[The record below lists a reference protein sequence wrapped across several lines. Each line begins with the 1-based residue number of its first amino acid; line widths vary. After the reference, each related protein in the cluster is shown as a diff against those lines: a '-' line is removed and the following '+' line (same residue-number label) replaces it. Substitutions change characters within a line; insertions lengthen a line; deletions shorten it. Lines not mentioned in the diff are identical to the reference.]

1 MWRKSISLVII
12 LLVGLAASIGVSNAG
27 ELLPSHASSG
37 KPIDVANASMFLEKL
52 MGVKGKSGV
61 WKLWARTVT
70 GKGGQEY
77 LRGKMAFRPFA
88 SSAGLCRSYVL
99 EIRAPS
105 PWVYGHQGS
114 AGYGKDSYEVSSEL
128 RMAIRRDG
136 DKCGNID
143 FSSYFRVNR
152 EMTDELAMQF
162 LGYIE
167 AVIKDWNAQKSAT
180 KKVPINLGQLKRIDI
195 VEKKG
200 KPVAEYAFKVDDIG
214 IRTFDVNLP
223 VKGKPHYSTAI
234 AIP

>member
-1 MWRKSISLVII
+1 
-12 LLVGLAASIGVSNAG
+12 
-27 ELLPSHASSG
+27 
-37 KPIDVANASMFLEKL
+37 
-52 MGVKGKSGV
+52 
-61 WKLWARTVT
+61 
-70 GKGGQEY
+70 
-77 LRGKMAFRPFA
+77 
-88 SSAGLCRSYVL
+88 
-99 EIRAPS
+99 
-105 PWVYGHQGS
+105 
-114 AGYGKDSYEVSSEL
+114 
-128 RMAIRRDG
+128 
-136 DKCGNID
+136 
-143 FSSYFRVNR
+143 
-152 EMTDELAMQF
+152 MQF